1 VGPETS
7 AREEGRYTERRVIGR
22 QDFLR
27 IWISFSVFEVV
38 AMATFRSCIFKLAH
52 CGSSVSQLRGEQLPT
67 TPARAA
73 ADQHSTCRLR
83 GVRRISCPIE
93 IPTPLKNQSGAQIVG
108 RNYPHHPLGFSAR
121 FDGMKT
127 RGGGRVFDSHPSTSS
142 SEEEQEEEKED
153 EVTEE
158 ELIEGSIPMP
168 SEENIRNRVMEE
180 VMQRMTD
187 VDLKEAAQKY
197 DLEEELFAE
206 IDYAQVLS
214 FPHPLLSLKKFGK
227 ARTQS
232 CSWSRTG
239 VGFADGPPWFQS

>member
-1 VGPETS
+1 
-7 AREEGRYTERRVIGR
+7 
-22 QDFLR
+22 
-27 IWISFSVFEVV
+27 
-38 AMATFRSCIFKLAH
+38 
-52 CGSSVSQLRGEQLPT
+52 
-67 TPARAA
+67 
-73 ADQHSTCRLR
+73 
-83 GVRRISCPIE
+83 VRRISSPIE
-93 IPTPLKNQSGAQIVG
+93 IPTTLKNQSGVQILG
-108 RNYPHHPLGFSAR
+108 RNYHHHPLGFSAR

-142 SEEEQEEEKED
+142 SEEEQEEEE
-153 EVTEE
+153 EV
-158 ELIEGSIPMP
+158 LVEGSIPMP

-214 FPHPLLSLKKFGK
+214 FPHPLVSLEKFGK

-232 CSWSRTG
+232 CL
-239 VGFADGPPWFQS
+239 

>member
-1 VGPETS
+1 
-7 AREEGRYTERRVIGR
+7 
-22 QDFLR
+22 
-27 IWISFSVFEVV
+27 
-38 AMATFRSCIFKLAH
+38 
-52 CGSSVSQLRGEQLPT
+52 
-67 TPARAA
+67 
-73 ADQHSTCRLR
+73 
-83 GVRRISCPIE
+83 VRRISCPIE
-93 IPTPLKNQSGAQIVG
+93 IPTPLKNQSGAQILG
-108 RNYPHHPLGFSAR
+108 RNYAHHPLGFSAR

-142 SEEEQEEEKED
+142 SEEEQEEEEED